1 MVTPEPSL
9 NDVLIGIAR
18 IEEKLVALTDKL
30 EKLEDQTDE
39 KFKRLDGQVDLHTKK
54 LSEHDQLL
62 TLLKE
67 KAPMRVNV
75 WTVVL
80 GVTSLVTVVLLVLDR
95 IFKA

>member
-1 MVTPEPSL
+1 MGVPEPSL

-39 KFKRLDGQVDLHTKK
+39 KFKRINEQVDTHTKK
-54 LSEHDQLL
+54 LGEHEKLIA
-62 TLLKE
+62 LLKE

-75 WTVVL
+75 WTIVL